1 MYRRQIKKMKHVKPL
16 VEVVVAMERD
26 DNRKT
31 TVASGSTTRKNPTKG
46 IIMETV
52 IILKKVFKRG

>member
-1 MYRRQIKKMKHVKPL
+1 MKHVKPL